1 MARKN
6 PSRPASAARN
16 SRSAQRM
23 ADHGPR
29 DFLLAGIGAV
39 SLGRKRLLSAYANGF
54 QELAVVRDRAQEAMI
69 SAAASLDEKVDA
81 LRRRADRWQA
91 QARAYRDQVEHR
103 FGPVLGE
110 LGLPVRQVRKRK
122 AVRKVARKAAK
133 RRA

>member
-6 PSRPASAARN
+6 PSRKAPAARAP
-16 SRSAQRM
+16 RGAQPP
-23 ADHGPR
+23 APEHGPR

-54 QELAVVRDRAQEAMI
+54 QELAVVRDRAQEAVI
-69 SAAASLDEKVDA
+69 SAAASLDQKVDA

-91 QARAYRDQVEHR
+91 RARAYRDQVEHR

-110 LGLPVRQVRKRK
+110 LGLPVRKPRKRKPVRK
-122 AVRKVARKAAK
+122 AVR

>member
-6 PSRPASAARN
+6 PTRPARAARTPHV
-16 SRSAQRM
+16 AQR
-23 ADHGPR
+23 APAEHGPR

-39 SLGRKRLLSAYANGF
+39 SLGRKRLLSAYVGGF
-54 QELAVVRDRAQEAMI
+54 QELADVRDRAQEAVI
-69 SAAASLDEKVDA
+69 AAAASLDQQVDA

-110 LGLPVRQVRKRK
+110 LGLPLREPRKGK
-122 AVRKVARKAAK
+122 GKPARKAAR